1 MTVLFGFDLDR
12 NGVFTSNVTTFV
24 RSCHDFIVSPEPS
37 HEFITD
43 DRCDYAATSPCDH
56 DCLFGGGLAQ
66 LFPDT
71 GESPSVLRLDGTG
84 YVATPAAVTNFPS
97 AVFSITL
104 WVRAASPLRSNGDGV
119 VLSYTVPYDNTRD
132 PGDSELLLHDLN
144 DLRLLVHGK
153 YVNALDRY
161 DGPGG
166 GDLSG
171 IRTGINVA
179 RDEAWHHVAVAWR
192 SADGKVDAYLD
203 GARVFDGG
211 PYKSGAKLVAE
222 GKLTLGQPSTNE
234 CTALS
239 NATSDTL
246 TAGEP
251 TEESTT
257 CDMSIVNVLPG
268 GLMADV
274 QHLRIWSKF
283 VTADEVAQQMHEPF
297 DGNSIGQVGTGTR
310 PHAVLLYVATMGVAP
325 QMTVLDASLIAKPA
339 PNIVAGS
346 VVKSVCAEL
355 SSRVHGVL

>member
-1 MTVLFGFDLDR
+1 MTVLFRSDLDR
-12 NGVFTSNVTTFV
+12 NGVFMSNFTTFV
-24 RSCHDFIVSPEPS
+24 CSCHDFVVSPKPL
-37 HEFITD
+37 HELITD

-66 LFPDT
+66 LFPNTD
-71 GESPSVLRLDGTG
+71 GSPSVLRLDGTG

-97 AVFSITL
+97 TVFSITL
-104 WVRAASPLRSNGDGV
+104 WVRAIFPLRRNGDGV
-119 VLSYTVPYDNTRD
+119 VLSYAAPYGNTRD
-132 PGDSELLLHDLN
+132 SGDSEILLHNLSE
-144 DLRLLVHGK
+144 LRLLVHGK

-211 PYKSGAKLVAE
+211 PYKLGAELVPE
-222 GKLTLGQPSTNE
+222 GKFVLGQPSTND

-239 NATSDTL
+239 YAASNTL
-246 TAGEP
+246 DAGEP

-257 CDMSIVNVLPG
+257 CDASVVSGGPG
-268 GLMADV
+268 GLVADV
-274 QHLRIWSKF
+274 QHLRIWSKY

-297 DGNSIGQVGTGTR
+297 DGNSIGQVGTRAR
-310 PHAVLLYVATMGVAP
+310 PHAVLVRAG
-325 QMTVLDASLIAKPA
+325 PA
-339 PNIVAGS
+339 
-346 VVKSVCAEL
+346 
-355 SSRVHGVL
+355 